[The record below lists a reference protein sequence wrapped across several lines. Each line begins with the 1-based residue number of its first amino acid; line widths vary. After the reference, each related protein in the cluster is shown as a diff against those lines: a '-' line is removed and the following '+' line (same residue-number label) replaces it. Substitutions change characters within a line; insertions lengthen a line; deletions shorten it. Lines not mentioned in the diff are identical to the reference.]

1 MIDSRII
8 PTIDVP
14 PEQTNASLRKLLRE
28 AHEREQAARDLL
40 CIALGLLKS
49 HAIGDQK
56 QAEIER
62 FLGDK

>member
-28 AHEREQAARDLL
+28 THERERTARDLL
-40 CIALGLLKS
+40 RDALGVLKS
-49 HAIGDQK
+49 HAIDDQ
-56 QAEIER
+56 IEEAIEK